1 MLIRIATGMGLLSA
15 AIILSEA
22 QPTEAAKIRCSMKMG
37 CMQMSDSK
45 APVAGKN
52 CIAVPRG
59 WHHDRKASGVNK
71 TGIKHGSFY
80 RCY

>member
-1 MLIRIATGMGLLSA
+1 MSIWIATGVGLLSA
-15 AIILSEA
+15 AIILADA
-22 QPTEAAKIRCSMKMG
+22 QPTDAMTIRCYRRG
-37 CMQMSDSK
+37 CLHTNVSNT
-45 APVAGKN
+45 PVAGKN

-59 WHHDRKASGVNK
+59 WHHDPKASGINK